1 MGFPPQGPM
10 GYPPVPPNVSSSE
23 MTMMAPLLE
32 LLNTRLQ
39 ETGAL
44 PDEHNWKQSS
54 HWWQEEEKPCPP
66 PAAPPPPPQ
75 RMRKVAGGAQS
86 RPKQV
91 PRPTGHET
99 TLMIRNLPNRAKAMR
114 LLEKMDEAGFAGAY
128 DYVYIPLDPQ
138 SWVNKG
144 YAFVNFTD
152 PAAARAFA
160 SVVEGIPMENG
171 TRSSKKM
178 TASPAKL
185 QGVTANLQAI
195 SNGYSAEEAS
205 WPWVR
210 IGGILEEMQPARALQ
225 LLTTSWPA

>member
-1 MGFPPQGPM
+1 M
-10 GYPPVPPNVSSSE
+10 S
-23 MTMMAPLLE
+23 MMVPLLE
-32 LLNTRLQ
+32 LLNSRLQ
-39 ETGAL
+39 QTGPL
-44 PDEHNWKQSS
+44 PDEYPWEPPSQTS
-54 HWWQEEEKPCPP
+54 QRKPQMGKAALQ
-66 PAAPPPPPQ
+66 PAPAP
-75 RMRKVAGGAQS
+75 RMRKGAGATQS

-99 TLMIRNLPNRAKAMR
+99 TLMIRNIPNRAKSTR

-144 YAFVNFTD
+144 YAFVNFTE

-160 SVVEGIPMENG
+160 SIVEGIPMESS
-171 TRSSKKM
+171 TRSAKKM

-185 QGVTANLQAI
+185 QGMHANLQAI

-205 WPWVR
+205 WPFVR
-210 IGGILEEMQPARALQ
+210 IGGILEEMQPARALK
-225 LLTTSWPA
+225 LLSTSWPA